1 MRYWNWQWDAEER
14 IKGVALFLAM
24 RACQRGSTESRKSVG
39 KQNSRVFWEHAFAH
53 LLKYNCNDLFSNAIK
68 VPRTVLLSMFTIRK
82 ITFYLAWNSYLSIFL
97 LRVLLVVW
105 VELSHTPETE
115 IVHLP
120 QSCAVTQPSHL
131 THLVAYLLKTQHKWY
146 QKAHTFKYLLN
157 ISMGLQ
163 I

>member
-1 MRYWNWQWDAEER
+1 MDCSPSER
-14 IKGVALFLAM
+14 LLFIWLEIAI
-24 RACQRGSTESRKSVG
+24 
-39 KQNSRVFWEHAFAH
+39 F
-53 LLKYNCNDLFSNAIK
+53 LF
-68 VPRTVLLSMFTIRK
+68 F
-82 ITFYLAWNSYLSIFL
+82 FYRIFL

-105 VELSHTPETE
+105 VELSHTPEME
-115 IVHLP
+115 IIHLP